1 VFVLDKDKKIIAKG
15 LSLYQIEEML
25 DHYQNKKDAPK
36 ILEPDKD
43 EEEHAKETH

>member
-1 VFVLDKDKKIIAKG
+1 MNLI
-15 LSLYQIEEML
+15 QIEDFV
-25 DHYQNKKDAPK
+25 DHFQNKKDAPK